1 MSIKIKCCNV
11 KKKKKDFCSNPCWS
25 CSPSN
30 PISSRFTRTG
40 TTTRSIS
47 CNPNPLA
54 MVPALIRANPSIT
67 KEKWGQDDCS
77 LRPESNPY
85 PFQFPPLLD
94 DVIPVGCCRIILG
107 DVTIHRWRLWGESV
121 LTWGDTAPVADG
133 LVCRSP
139 FVKNVIFHK
148 WTASLLFFFFAKTS
162 SFVHRLTSSCHE

>member
-1 MSIKIKCCNV
+1 
-11 KKKKKDFCSNPCWS
+11 
-25 CSPSN
+25 
-30 PISSRFTRTG
+30 
-40 TTTRSIS
+40 
-47 CNPNPLA
+47 

-107 DVTIHRWRLWGESV
+107 DVTIHSWRSWGESV

-133 LVCRSP
+133 LVVGKDLSLPFTSAILLRSVSP
-139 FVKNVIFHK
+139 SLSVRSLRDGTGDHDTKHQEQQQQGSCCPPPRHVSLTSCHSSQETHTPSCQEEQGK
-148 WTASLLFFFFAKTS
+148 WTG
-162 SFVHRLTSSCHE
+162 SCHTTMPHHKSSL